1 MKVNPFVVMNNEPDA
16 KRKKTDYGQAS
27 AEKSKNETGKMIE
40 LEIFGSDE
48 DIWVISM
55 AAHFGLTIFQLTMW
69 CCTSELEPFP
79 TQCRRCI

>member
-1 MKVNPFVVMNNEPDA
+1 MLHPIFIYLSLLFVALNICYIIFLRKSSTMKVNPFVVMNNEPDA

-48 DIWVISM
+48 DI
-55 AAHFGLTIFQLTMW
+55 
-69 CCTSELEPFP
+69 
-79 TQCRRCI
+79 